1 MAAHAIAV
9 LAAGLGTRMK
19 SGLPKVLHHLYGQPL
34 LAYVLR
40 TALSLAA
47 ERLLAVVG
55 YREDLVRQA
64 FAGWPVEWVSQPRQL
79 GTGHAAMQ
87 AVEALRG
94 YEGDV
99 AVLMGDAV
107 FLESD
112 TLRRVFAEHRS
123 ARAGA
128 TVVTGVLE
136 DPSGLGRILREADGR
151 VKAIVEERDAS
162 LKEKAIREVNSG
174 CYVFD
179 YGRLCSALNK
189 LKPDK
194 QQNEYYLTDVVRMLV
209 EEGDTVISV
218 VAEDAREILGIN
230 TRAELAQAARLLQE
244 RTLKGLML
252 AGVTVVDPATTHVD
266 PRARVSPDTVI
277 EPFSILEG
285 ALVVEAGCHLGP
297 YCHLVGR
304 RSLDPP
310 GGEPGGLPVVAA
322 GTRLG
327 RGCHVLG
334 ELPGT
339 AGPIVEASKGAE
351 PWTS

>member
-1 MAAHAIAV
+1 MAAHAVVV

-19 SGLPKVLHHLYGQPL
+19 GDLPKVLHHLYGQPL

-40 TALSLAA
+40 TALRLPA

-55 YREDLVRQA
+55 YREELVREA

-87 AVEALRG
+87 AAEALRG
-94 YEGDV
+94 YDGDV

-107 FLESD
+107 FLGSD
-112 TLRRVFAEHRS
+112 TLRKVFAEHRS
-123 ARAGA
+123 AGAGA

-136 DPSGLGRILREADGR
+136 DPTGLGRILRDADGR

-162 LKEKAIREVNSG
+162 PKEKAIREVNSG

-179 YGRLCSALNK
+179 YGRLCWALGK
-189 LKPDK
+189 LKPDNEQK
-194 QQNEYYLTDVVRMLV
+194 EYYLTDVVSLLV

-218 VAEDAREILGIN
+218 AAQDAREILGIN
-230 TRAELAQAARLLQE
+230 TRVELAQAARLLQE
-244 RTLKGLML
+244 RTLEGLML
-252 AGVTVVDPATTHVD
+252 AGVTVVDPTTTHVD
-266 PRARVSPDTVI
+266 PRARLSPDTVI

-310 GGEPGGLPVVAA
+310 AAEPAGLPVVAA

-327 RGCHVLG
+327 RGLHALAQ
-334 ELPGT
+334 PSGT
-339 AGPIVEASKGAE
+339 GGPTVAARKGA
-351 PWTS
+351 